1 MSTEQWAAMMRG
13 DESYAG
19 SPSFARF
26 RDAVQA
32 IFGFRHKRVAA

>member
-19 SPSFARF
+19 SPSSRDFATPF
-26 RDAVQA
+26 KAFSV
-32 IFGFRHKRVAA
+32 FGM